1 MKTLQQRPWLVLG
14 ILALLIAVTI
24 CFTVPAFSYLQQL
37 TMVNGQNPLVTSG
50 QPGYA
55 CAAIYGQNCNVWD
68 FTAFPVQWNLNP
80 TIGSNITGSA
90 TAHDVIAAAFATWA
104 TAPNAGLSGM
114 VTEGPTSSVT
124 DASATPA
131 GTNLIC
137 FVCNGSDQ
145 TIFSDT
151 STLAVTLTTTATIA
165 GQSNQHGGTTT
176 FGGQIVQGVILFN
189 PTNTFVTTGTPTGNQ
204 SDLQT
209 IATHEIG
216 HFFGLDHSAVVA
228 AIMFP
233 FAAVT
238 KTQLSYD
245 DVAAI
250 SLSYPSASG
259 QTFPAGSVSGHVT
272 LSGAPVFGAHVFAE
286 STSTLQLFQLPNIV
300 KSAVGTMSK
309 PDGSYTITGLP
320 ADNYVVYA
328 EPLDGPVENGNIT
341 SFAPVYGQA
350 AGVQTNFTT
359 RWH

>member
-1 MKTLQQRPWLVLG
+1 MKTIQHRPWVVLG
-14 ILALLIAVTI
+14 LLSSLIAVSI
-24 CFTVPAFSYLQQL
+24 ALTVPAFSYLPQL
-37 TMVNGQNPLVTSG
+37 TVVSGQNPLVTSS
-50 QPGYA
+50 QPGFA
-55 CAAIYGQNCNVWD
+55 CATIYGQNCNVWD

-80 TIGSNITGSA
+80 TTGSNISGSVSV
-90 TAHDVIAAAFATWA
+90 HDIIANSFATWA
-104 TAPNAGLSGM
+104 AAPNAGLSGV
-114 VTEGPTSSVT
+114 VTEGSTSSVT
-124 DASATPA
+124 DAMATPA

-151 STLAVTLTTTATIA
+151 STLAVALTTTATVA
-165 GQSNQHGGTTT
+165 GQSNQHGGTST
-176 FGGQIVQGVILFN
+176 FGGQIVQGIILFN
-189 PTNTFVTTGTPTGNQ
+189 PTNTFVTSGTPTGSQ

-209 IATHEIG
+209 IATHEVG

-233 FAAVT
+233 YAAVT

-250 SLSYPSASG
+250 SLTYPAASG
-259 QTFPAGSVSGHVT
+259 QAFPAGAVSGHVT
-272 LSGAPVFGAHVFAE
+272 LASAPVFGAHVFAE
-286 STSTLQLFQLPNIV
+286 STSNLQLFQFPNIR
-300 KSAVGTMSK
+300 KSAVGALTK

-328 EPLDGPVENGNIT
+328 EPLDGPVENGNLAG
-341 SFAPVYGQA
+341 FATTYGQA
-350 AGVQTNFTT
+350 NGVQTNFTT

>member
-1 MKTLQQRPWLVLG
+1 MKTIQHRPWLVLG
-14 ILALLIAVTI
+14 ILACLIVTTI
-24 CFTVPAFSYLQQL
+24 ALTVPAFSYLQQL
-37 TMVNGQNPLVTSG
+37 TVVNGQNSLVTSS
-50 QPGYA
+50 QPGFA
-55 CAAIYGQNCNVWD
+55 CATIYGQNCNVWD

-80 TIGSNITGSA
+80 TTGSNITGS
-90 TAHDVIAAAFATWA
+90 TSPHDVIAAAFATW
-104 TAPNAGLSGM
+104 TSAPNAGLSGM
-114 VTEGPTSSVT
+114 VTEGPTSSVS
-124 DASATPA
+124 DATAAPA

-151 STLAVTLTTTATIA
+151 STLAVTLTTTATVA
-165 GQSNQHGGTTT
+165 GQSNEHGGTST
-176 FGGQIVQGVILFN
+176 FGGQIVQGIILFN
-189 PTNTFVTTGTPTGNQ
+189 PTNTFVTSGTPTGSQ
-204 SDLQT
+204 SDLLT
-209 IATHEIG
+209 IATHEVG

-250 SLSYPSASG
+250 SLGYPSSSG
-259 QTFPAGSVSGHVT
+259 QTFPAGSISGHVT
-272 LSGAPVFGAHVFAE
+272 LASAPVFGAHVYAE
-286 STSTLQLFQLPNIV
+286 STSNLQLFQLPNIV

-309 PDGSYTITGLP
+309 PDGTYTITGLP

-328 EPLDGPVENGNIT
+328 EPLDGPVENGNIA
-341 SFAPVYGQA
+341 SFAPVYGQTT
-350 AGVQTNFTT
+350 GVQTNFTT